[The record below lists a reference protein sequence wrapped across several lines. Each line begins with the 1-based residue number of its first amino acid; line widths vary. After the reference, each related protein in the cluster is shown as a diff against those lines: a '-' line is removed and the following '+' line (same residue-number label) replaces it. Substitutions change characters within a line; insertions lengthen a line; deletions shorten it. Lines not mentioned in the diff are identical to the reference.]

1 MPLRSACLLVM
12 HERHGCLLCNLVQG
26 HPPGEL
32 TACLTRVLMRLRPKT
47 CLPDVPADAL
57 MTAYLTHLLVRL
69 LTVDLMHMMP
79 NIRSVLEI
87 CSPGCSH
94 PSYCCK
100 LACTSKFAP
109 TAFSSHRGSSL
120 LLAGDAYQSN
130 SLYSQSPSGNDAHPY
145 DSLRPSW
152 FCPFHTFNET
162 HHAVLLLPHCPTI
175 LVNKPHQHA
184 ATSRHEQRLSS
195 SDIL

>member
-79 NIRSVLEI
+79 NIRSPVMQN
-87 CSPGCSH
+87 SVVS
-94 PSYCCK
+94 
-100 LACTSKFAP
+100 
-109 TAFSSHRGSSL
+109 
-120 LLAGDAYQSN
+120 LLAGTDA
-130 SLYSQSPSGNDAHPY
+130 LPDAP
-145 DSLRPSW
+145 
-152 FCPFHTFNET
+152 E
-162 HHAVLLLPHCPTI
+162 A
-175 LVNKPHQHA
+175 
-184 ATSRHEQRLSS
+184 
-195 SDIL
+195 